1 MKKLLMIVSGPPN
14 YGKTK
19 SLKEFVKLLLA
30 DPAFCKECSVYTIE
44 NSGTVYNDI
53 KAVPPRKMDK
63 GDWTVTFYK
72 SAKDKAAGKPC
83 GYIVTAGDTATPKM
97 KNLYVSIFGMS
108 SVEFV
113 VGAARPWNNVHRF
126 LLEEGAKY
134 GFVNVGSSPFGHYI
148 SAANPTALLTKYQ
161 TYANELKAILLKL
174 YL

>member
-1 MKKLLMIVSGPPN
+1 MIVSGPPN
-14 YGKTK
+14 YGKTR
-19 SLKEFVKLLLA
+19 SLKEFVKLLIA

-72 SAKDKAAGKPC
+72 SVKDKAAGRPC
-83 GYIVTAGDTATPKM
+83 GYIVTAGD
-97 KNLYVSIFGMS
+97 NLDDMLENIYKDIFSKSI
-108 SVEFV
+108 VEFV

-126 LLEEGAKY
+126 LLEEGTKN

-161 TYANELKAILLKL
+161 TYANELKAIFLKL